1 MRKKVTIY
9 NSNNHSFEANLLLC
23 FEVPEI
29 NEKYIIYSFPSSET
43 DTDTIINVGNLKEH
57 GNNCYY
63 IEELD
68 NEEEWNFIKKIML
81 QIVRESK

>member
-1 MRKKVTIY
+1 MKKKVTIY
-9 NSNNHSFEANLLLC
+9 NSNNHKFEADLLLC

-29 NEKYIIYSFPSSET
+29 NERYIVYSFPSNEEN
-43 DTDTIINVGNLKEH
+43 TIINVGNLRER
-57 GNNCYY
+57 GDNCYY

-68 NEEEWNFIKKIML
+68 NEEEWNFIKKVML

>member
-1 MRKKVTIY
+1 MEKKVTIY
-9 NSNNHSFEANLLLC
+9 NSNNHKFEANLLLC

-29 NEKYIIYSFPSSET
+29 NEKYIVYSFPNNSEN
-43 DTDTIINVGNLKEH
+43 TIINVGNLKES
-57 GNNCYY
+57 GDNCYY

-68 NEEEWNFIKKIML
+68 NEEEWNFIKKVML